1 MIRRLVVLPYVPA
14 PIDRSSLFDLHT
26 AYNIIDPMLYLA
38 KSIFF
43 GNNSPLQ

>member
-1 MIRRLVVLPYVPA
+1 MIGRLVVLPYVPA

-26 AYNIIDPMLYLA
+26 AYNIIIDPMLYLA

-43 GNNSPLQ
+43 GNNSPE